1 METYENQKVIEIK
14 KEPADKAHLYTVNNL
29 DALQSAMVN
38 LNYSE
43 FKVWMFFAKNQ
54 AGYEFASG
62 PSSAKAWGITRDTYQ
77 KGIRKLIELGY
88 LVPKSEGSNKYWFY
102 EKPREEEIIVE
113 KVSAE
118 SGFIF

>member
-43 FKVWMFFAKNQ
+43 FKV
-54 AGYEFASG
+54 
-62 PSSAKAWGITRDTYQ
+62 
-77 KGIRKLIELGY
+77 
-88 LVPKSEGSNKYWFY
+88 
-102 EKPREEEIIVE
+102 
-113 KVSAE
+113 
-118 SGFIF
+118 